1 MTGGSQNN
9 FAAMSA
15 ANHHKQNKIKTM
27 KTLTKILALAVL
39 AGATTV
45 MFVGCASDSHD
56 HAGHSHG
63 TAAAK
68 PYPLAKCL
76 VTDEAF
82 EHGKPYTFVHEG
94 QEIKLCCKDCLADFK
109 KEPSKYL
116 SKLNAPK

>member
-1 MTGGSQNN
+1 
-9 FAAMSA
+9 
-15 ANHHKQNKIKTM
+15 M

-45 MFVGCASDSHD
+45 LFVGCASGGHD

-63 TAAAK
+63 AAAK
-68 PYPLAKCL
+68 PYPLTKCL

-82 EHGKPYTFVHEG
+82 EHGKPYVFVHEG

>member
-1 MTGGSQNN
+1 
-9 FAAMSA
+9 
-15 ANHHKQNKIKTM
+15 M
-27 KTLTKILALAVL
+27 KTICSMLVAASVATFGGAALT
-39 AGATTV
+39 
-45 MFVGCASDSHD
+45 GCTSDGHD

-63 TAAAK
+63 AAAAK
-68 PYPLAKCL
+68 PYPLNKCL